1 MGMIQFT
8 IRLIIQLLL
17 AIGMMALYL
26 FMSPS
31 NQSMLILMLPM
42 FMGIPAIIFT
52 AIILAPA
59 EVSLDRKSGFPLAY
73 PLVPIISAAIPLVW
87 QLLAGKITIAI
98 GFGLMGLGWG
108 GLWMTSRLIYRCCA
122 RIFSKKVRI

>member
-8 IRLIIQLLL
+8 VRLIIQLLL
-17 AIGMMALYL
+17 AIGMIVLYL
-26 FMSPS
+26 FMSPI

-42 FMGIPAIIFT
+42 FLGIPAIIFT

-59 EVSLDRKSGFPLAY
+59 EVSLDRESGFPLAY

-87 QLLAGKITIAI
+87 QLLDGKITTAI

-108 GLWMTSRLIYRCCA
+108 GLWMTSRLIYRGCA
-122 RIFSKKVRI
+122 RIFSKDVRI